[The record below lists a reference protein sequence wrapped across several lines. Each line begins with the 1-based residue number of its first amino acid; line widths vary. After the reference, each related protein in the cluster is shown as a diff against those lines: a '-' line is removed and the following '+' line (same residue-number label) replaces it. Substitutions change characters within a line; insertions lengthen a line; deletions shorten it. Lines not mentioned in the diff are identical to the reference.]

1 MSTAFHSS
9 SAATHVTLLSPKR
22 LRQTGRV
29 PALTSPLTSRFT
41 IISPSTGSRNESVGE
56 RNRQVAFYFTISQG
70 RSKRQTDW
78 SRFANSHSHAQQTAG
93 DDGRRA
99 ERAAAAAR
107 ASTTTGWEHRR
118 TGRPEP
124 LQARGGRGLEI
135 PKNAVMI

>member
-29 PALTSPLTSRFT
+29 PALTSPLTSRFA
-41 IISPSTGSRNESVGE
+41 IINPSTGSRKESVGE
-56 RNRQVAFYFTISQG
+56 RNRQVAFYFTHSQG

-78 SRFANSHSHAQQTAG
+78 SRFANLHSHAQQTAG

-99 ERAAAAAR
+99 ARAAAAR

-135 PKNAVMI
+135 PKNADMI